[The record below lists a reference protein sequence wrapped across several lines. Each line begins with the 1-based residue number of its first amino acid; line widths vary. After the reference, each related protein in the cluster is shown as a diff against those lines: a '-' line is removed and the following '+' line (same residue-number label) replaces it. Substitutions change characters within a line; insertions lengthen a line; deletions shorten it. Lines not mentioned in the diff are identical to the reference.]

1 MVPLHRP
8 SSAGCMTSTALFPVT
23 SPALGEILIEQG
35 DTSHIG
41 IAEAP
46 NLSDESKLELA
57 GNIVQLH
64 RGVAQRPA

>member
-1 MVPLHRP
+1 
-8 SSAGCMTSTALFPVT
+8 MTWTALFAVT

-35 DTSHIG
+35 NTLHIG

-46 NLSDESKLELA
+46 NLSGDSKVELA
-57 GNIVQLH
+57 GNIVQPH